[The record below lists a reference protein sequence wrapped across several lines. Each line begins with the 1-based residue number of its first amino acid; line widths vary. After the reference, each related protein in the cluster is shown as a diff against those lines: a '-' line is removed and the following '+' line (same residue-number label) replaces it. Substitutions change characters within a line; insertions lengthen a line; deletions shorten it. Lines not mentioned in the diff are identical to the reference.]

1 MSETI
6 LKHILNA
13 NILQLQALLDMCG
26 VLLLVCLFFLFLFCV
41 YIACMHVCLPPVCL
55 VPKRSKIGMRFLELW
70 TVVSHHVHSG
80 NQIQVFCKNV
90 LLTAEHS
97 PQPSCWLVFAKDEAQ
112 GLKYASQVPKVQP
125 SFSSPNF
132 QKKSLFLKDH
142 QLYNSIVNIM

>member
-26 VLLLVCLFFLFLFCV
+26 VLLLVCFFFIFLFLFCV
-41 YIACMHVCLPPVCL
+41 YIACMRVCLPPVCL
-55 VPKRSKIGMRFLELW
+55 VPKRSKIDMRFLALW

-80 NQIQVFCKNV
+80 NQIWVFCKNV

-97 PQPSCWLVFAKDEAQ
+97 PQPSCWLVFAKDAQ
-112 GLKYASQVPKVQP
+112 DLKYASQVPKVQP

-132 QKKSLFLKDH
+132 QKKVYF
-142 QLYNSIVNIM
+142 